1 MHKLFCE
8 IKKTVTETCKFI
20 HMAYGEGAWWG
31 ANIFE
36 QHKRYSEE
44 KGGVEDYEW
53 YDCPL
58 RVKTD
63 ENVEKVRATVK
74 TYCQLDM
81 NTITE

>member
-1 MHKLFCE
+1 
-8 IKKTVTETCKFI
+8 
-20 HMAYGEGAWWG
+20 
-31 ANIFE
+31 
-36 QHKRYSEE
+36 
-44 KGGVEDYEW
+44 VEDYEW